1 MADDAEV
8 PGLSEAP
15 VPAPEDELPEEQQE
29 GSAPADPADAEG
41 DPQPRNERDEREED
55 GKGYDDLRRVLGQ
68 RVYNNFYGA
77 VDASGAAFGF
87 GSAPAPALAA
97 GSVAS
102 GEVDGALRFFLP
114 PRPCFQEALSKLRSE
129 HIVVLAGPD
138 SSGRGAGSFALLRAV
153 RGEHTGLRILSPANS
168 LAQLAASSAI
178 KAGQAYVILDYVGEM
193 NVDAVQAYEIRRLS
207 EELRSKGS
215 YLVITAPEGTR
226 RRLALQ
232 DCCVPWQ
239 APDPVELFDHARQ
252 LAPSADIPAD
262 VLAELR
268 ERVAELRR
276 PADVVAAVTALADG
290 LDTALEMLRDSEKE
304 LVRNWFREE
313 PSAGDLLPL
322 AALAFLEGIP
332 ERNFEKASFLLG
344 IHVRDWEQAGE
355 AHPAETDGTAVPL
368 RGVTFEQTRV
378 RWKEQADTLVRTER
392 RPGPGQDPSRS
403 ERRLVFTSPRIRAL
417 VIGELHDLYGY
428 GLWYPLRQWLSRLSQ
443 LADLEIRTEVA
454 RGVALYARHAL
465 AEVDENLL
473 QVWADGL
480 AAQRVTTALTLQFM
494 CDDEH
499 LAPQALNL
507 ALGWADNRGP
517 ARAVTT
523 AMALTGP
530 LGSLYRL
537 EALNWLWF
545 LTHRG
550 ERMASA
556 ARRSLVLLLQ
566 TAEQEPARALFTLR
580 YVRTRIA
587 ETAQRS
593 KARSLALRTTVQLL
607 AAERLE
613 DPGPLA
619 AALLRDTPGSARHLG
634 LLWVSVL
641 LSVCRRGAVRALCQT
656 LAALRDD
663 PSATDAVRA
672 LGETMR
678 DAMTPRQWKALGN
691 DLPNAL
697 RHPDYAIPGTRQLAQ
712 VLLGS
717 LRS

>member
-1 MADDAEV
+1 MAGAG
-8 PGLSEAP
+8 PP
-15 VPAPEDELPEEQQE
+15 
-29 GSAPADPADAEG
+29 
-41 DPQPRNERDEREED
+41 
-55 GKGYDDLRRVLGQ
+55 
-68 RVYNNFYGA
+68 GA
-77 VDASGAAFGF
+77 VR
-87 GSAPAPALAA
+87 PRQAA
-97 GSVAS
+97 G
-102 GEVDGALRFFLP
+102 
-114 PRPCFQEALSKLRSE
+114 
-129 HIVVLAGPD
+129 
-138 SSGRGAGSFALLRAV
+138 
-153 RGEHTGLRILSPANS
+153 T
-168 LAQLAASSAI
+168 
-178 KAGQAYVILDYVGEM
+178 VG
-193 NVDAVQAYEIRRLS
+193 
-207 EELRSKGS
+207 G
-215 YLVITAPEGTR
+215 
-226 RRLALQ
+226 
-232 DCCVPWQ
+232 
-239 APDPVELFDHARQ
+239 H
-252 LAPSADIPAD
+252 PAD
-262 VLAELR
+262 VLDGLR

-276 PADVVAAVTALADG
+276 PADVVAAVTTLADG
-290 LDTALEMLRDSEKE
+290 LETALEMLRDSEKE

-332 ERNFEKASFLLG
+332 ERNFEKASFSLG
-344 IHVRDWEQAGE
+344 IHVRDWEQTGE

-428 GLWYPLRQWLSRLSQ
+428 GLWYPLRQWLSQLSQ

-465 AEVDENLL
+465 AEVDESLL

-507 ALGWADNRGP
+507 ALGWADKRGP

-523 AMALTGP
+523 AMALTGT

-550 ERMASA
+550 ERMSSA

-678 DAMTPRQWKALGN
+678 DAMTPASGRRWATTC
-691 DLPNAL
+691 PT
-697 RHPDYAIPGTRQLAQ
+697 P
-712 VLLGS
+712 
-717 LRS
+717 